1 MEKINTLAAESR
13 DKSEQKLTT
22 LRKSG
27 LVPGVVYGGSEPP
40 INVSIKSDILKNE
53 SKEKSFFSKIYNL
66 KIGDRVTQ
74 VIPRDIQYD
83 PVTDF
88 PLHVDF
94 YRLTKGK
101 KIVLEI
107 PVNFIN
113 REKSPGIKKGGVL
126 NVVRRS
132 IELKCSVES
141 IPTVIEIDL
150 DGLEIGDSIHISSI
164 ALPENTAV
172 TITDR
177 DFTIATVA
185 APTVYVEEEK
195 PAEEEKA
202 EGEEAEAAEGEE
214 DKKEEAAAKG
224 EEKTEAKDKDKVKD
238 KESSPKEKKDT

>member
-1 MEKINTLAAESR
+1 MEKTNTLTAESR

-40 INVSIKSDILKNE
+40 INVSIKSEILKNE
-53 SKEKSFFSKIYNL
+53 SREKSFFSKIYNL

-88 PLHVDF
+88 PLHIDF

-107 PVNFIN
+107 PVDFIN

-164 ALPENTAV
+164 ALPENTTV

-202 EGEEAEAAEGEE
+202 EDAETEAAEGEE
-214 DKKEEAAAKG
+214 GKKEEDAKG
-224 EEKTEAKDKDKVKD
+224 EEKTETKD